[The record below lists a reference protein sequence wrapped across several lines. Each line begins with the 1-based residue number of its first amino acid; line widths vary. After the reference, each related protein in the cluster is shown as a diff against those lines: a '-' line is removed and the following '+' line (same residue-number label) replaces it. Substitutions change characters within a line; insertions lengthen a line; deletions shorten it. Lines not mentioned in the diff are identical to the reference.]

1 MQDPLAVA
9 VAINPVLVTCTSLP
23 VCVEPRGLRTMGMTV
38 ADRRPSAYWR
48 SDMPRL
54 EVALAVD
61 TPRVLKLF
69 ATRVL
74 T

>member
-1 MQDPLAVA
+1 MTPATRLCRAHSVPDPR
-9 VAINPVLVTCTSLP
+9 LVGIATAPGSAT
-23 VCVEPRGLRTMGMTV
+23 G
-38 ADRRPSAYWR
+38 ADRRLVAYWR
-48 SDMPRL
+48 SSMPRL

>member
-1 MQDPLAVA
+1 MTAATRLRRAHSVPGPRLVALATA
-9 VAINPVLVTCTSLP
+9 PGSET
-23 VCVEPRGLRTMGMTV
+23 G
-38 ADRRPSAYWR
+38 ADRRLAAYWR
-48 SDMPRL
+48 SSMPRL

>member
-1 MQDPLAVA
+1 
-9 VAINPVLVTCTSLP
+9 
-23 VCVEPRGLRTMGMTV
+23 VETRGLHTIGMTV
-38 ADRRPSAYWR
+38 ADRRSSAYWR

-54 EVALAVD
+54 EVALEVD
-61 TPRVLKLF
+61 TPRVLEIF

>member
-1 MQDPLAVA
+1 
-9 VAINPVLVTCTSLP
+9 
-23 VCVEPRGLRTMGMTV
+23 MTV
-38 ADRRPSAYWR
+38 ADRRPSVYWR
-48 SDMPRL
+48 SDVPQL

>member
-1 MQDPLAVA
+1 MTAATQRRRAHPVPAPRLVA
-9 VAINPVLVTCTSLP
+9 MDTAP
-23 VCVEPRGLRTMGMTV
+23 GLDTV
-38 ADRRPSAYWR
+38 ADRRPSAYWW

-54 EVALAVD
+54 EVALVVD
-61 TPRVLKLF
+61 TPRLLKLF